1 MHSLLLSI
9 NTTSRQLYCFD
20 IIWCL
25 EFYFP
30 DWSWIKNKKTK
41 YGWSNFT
48 NTYCVQQIP
57 TVSNK
62 YLLCANTYCVQQIPT
77 VSNII
82 PTVSNKYLLCPTNT
96 YCVQQI
102 PTVSNIIPTVF
113 NKYLLCP
120 TSYLHVLCSTN
131 TYCVQHHMVS

>member
-62 YLLCANTYCVQQIPT
+62 YLLCPTNTYCVQIPTVSNKYLLCPTSYLLCPTNTYCVQHHTYCVQQIPT

-82 PTVSNKYLLCPTNT
+82 PTC
-96 YCVQQI
+96 
-102 PTVSNIIPTVF
+102 TVF

-120 TSYLHVLCSTN
+120 TSYGFIVG
-131 TYCVQHHMVS
+131 

>member
-62 YLLCANTYCVQQIPT
+62 YLLCPTNTYCVQQIPT
-77 VSNII
+77 VC
-82 PTVSNKYLLCPTNT
+82 KYLLCPTNT
-96 YCVQQI
+96 YCVQHHTYCVQQI
-102 PTVSNIIPTVF
+102 PTVS

>member
-62 YLLCANTYCVQQIPT
+62 YLLCPTNTYCVQIPTVSNKYLLCPTSYLLCSTNTYCVQHHTYMYCVQQIPT

-82 PTVSNKYLLCPTNT
+82 WFHSWVVFSCF
-96 YCVQQI
+96 C
-102 PTVSNIIPTVF
+102 NI
-113 NKYLLCP
+113 YE
-120 TSYLHVLCSTN
+120 
-131 TYCVQHHMVS
+131 